1 MSTPPQAISRPS
13 VIIVSPTGPQFLEVR
28 SARGVELIN
37 VSKINRVMEWS
48 SNNILVLCT
57 DQGTIEVHTN
67 LASYKDAIDFLRQ
80 TPSRGSVVLREE
92 WTGKRRTPEEDLEDA
107 IPDEEATKV

>member
-1 MSTPPQAISRPS
+1 MSTPPQAISRPP
-13 VIIVSPTGPQFLEVR
+13 VIMVSPTGPQFLEAR
-28 SARGVELIN
+28 STRGVELIN
-37 VSKINRVMEWS
+37 VSKIVRVMEGEF
-48 SNNILVLCT
+48 NKTLVICT
-57 DQGTIEVHTN
+57 DREIIEVYAN

-92 WTGKRRTPEEDLEDA
+92 WTGKRRTPEQDLEDA